1 MTKERDG
8 LGDSRQ
14 PVSLMSKTQ
23 LISLLHLGQSR
34 AYRLAHFTPQTYRT
48 IAETMGFLHM
58 EREMPEWIDEWRTP
72 VLHER
77 SSLSPSARRSSR
89 ELVT

>member
-1 MTKERDG
+1 MTNDLDG
-8 LGDSRQ
+8 QGAPSR

-34 AYRLAHFTPQTYRT
+34 AYRGAHFTPQTYLT
-48 IAETMGFLHM
+48 IAETLRFLHM
-58 EREMPEWIDEWRTP
+58 EREMPVWIDEWHSP
-72 VLHER
+72 SLHER
-77 SSLSPSARRSSR
+77 STLSPSARRSSR